1 MKFITRFLCV
11 PVAGLL
17 ALTSC
22 AKDEDESYVQFE
34 NQALEAWMTQHRS
47 DLVQNYQS
55 DGGYY
60 IDVIEAGDQSLDPI
74 GKEPIWVSFDFTGR
88 DLAGNIILT
97 RNADSARLA
106 GTFSKYTHYV
116 PFYRYCG
123 TENTGLM
130 EGTWLAMRNTLKLG
144 EKYYN
149 ANKDRLGLRSPELQ
163 LRYGTKIQL
172 YMPSS
177 VVGNGVEGTGGYE
190 GQYTLSSKRPF
201 IVTMEIRDTVN
212 NPLEREGGDVDGF
225 CDDNG
230 VRLVYGKEADD
241 KTGAV
246 VRPTDPEDA
255 NHAYVTAN
263 RWVSACD
270 TIPQLY
276 VNVRYDPTQADGDC
290 LTFPEP
296 YKSAYEPY
304 TDGAMADIDKRIAE
318 ALKKRFYPDE
328 DDKYEGVVKLEADSV
343 TLDGTAKIWYIGRFL
358 DGFIFDTNID
368 EVKKIIYGEVQSAG
382 SALSYTPSSG
392 GMIQAFY
399 YTIPNLKYGQWAELI
414 TTSTNAYGSSGKTG
428 STSSS
433 TSGTSGYSSSYYDYL
448 NYLNYANS
456 YYGSGGYYG
465 GYYNN
470 YYGGY
475 GGYYGGYYGDMYG
488 SDYDSSSTGTTVT
501 TISTEIPSFTPLIF
515 QLYIEPKE

>member
-1 MKFITRFLCV
+1 
-11 PVAGLL
+11 
-17 ALTSC
+17 
-22 AKDEDESYVQFE
+22 
-34 NQALEAWMTQHRS
+34 
-47 DLVQNYQS
+47 
-55 DGGYY
+55 
-60 IDVIEAGDQSLDPI
+60 
-74 GKEPIWVSFDFTGR
+74 
-88 DLAGNIILT
+88 
-97 RNADSARLA
+97 
-106 GTFSKYTHYV
+106 
-116 PFYRYCG
+116 
-123 TENTGLM
+123 
-130 EGTWLAMRNTLKLG
+130 
-144 EKYYN
+144 
-149 ANKDRLGLRSPELQ
+149 
-163 LRYGTKIQL
+163 
-172 YMPSS
+172 MPSS

-212 NPLEREGGDVDGF
+212 NPLEREGGMWTGSATIT
-225 CDDNG
+225 
-230 VRLVYGKEADD
+230 EAVWSTAR
-241 KTGAV
+241 KPTTRRV
-246 VRPTDPEDA
+246 PSCVRPIPEDA

-304 TDGAMADIDKRIAE
+304 TDGAMADMNKRIAE
-318 ALKKRFYPDE
+318 VLKKRFYPDE

-414 TTSTNAYGSSGKTG
+414 TTSTNAYGSSGQ
-428 STSSS
+428 
-433 TSGTSGYSSSYYDYL
+433 DRI
-448 NYLNYANS
+448 
-456 YYGSGGYYG
+456 
-465 GYYNN
+465 
-470 YYGGY
+470 
-475 GGYYGGYYGDMYG
+475 D
-488 SDYDSSSTGTTVT
+488 
-501 TISTEIPSFTPLIF
+501 
-515 QLYIEPKE
+515 QLLHVGHERLFVELLRLPELPELRQQLLRQRRLLRRLLQ

>member
-172 YMPSS
+172 YICLL
-177 VVGNGVEGTGGYE
+177 
-190 GQYTLSSKRPF
+190 YTS
-201 IVTMEIRDTVN
+201 DA
-212 NPLEREGGDVDGF
+212 
-225 CDDNG
+225 
-230 VRLVYGKEADD
+230 AD
-241 KTGAV
+241 
-246 VRPTDPEDA
+246 E
-255 NHAYVTAN
+255 
-263 RWVSACD
+263 
-270 TIPQLY
+270 
-276 VNVRYDPTQADGDC
+276 
-290 LTFPEP
+290 
-296 YKSAYEPY
+296 
-304 TDGAMADIDKRIAE
+304 
-318 ALKKRFYPDE
+318 
-328 DDKYEGVVKLEADSV
+328 
-343 TLDGTAKIWYIGRFL
+343 
-358 DGFIFDTNID
+358 
-368 EVKKIIYGEVQSAG
+368 
-382 SALSYTPSSG
+382 
-392 GMIQAFY
+392 
-399 YTIPNLKYGQWAELI
+399 
-414 TTSTNAYGSSGKTG
+414 
-428 STSSS
+428 
-433 TSGTSGYSSSYYDYL
+433 
-448 NYLNYANS
+448 
-456 YYGSGGYYG
+456 
-465 GYYNN
+465 
-470 YYGGY
+470 
-475 GGYYGGYYGDMYG
+475 
-488 SDYDSSSTGTTVT
+488 
-501 TISTEIPSFTPLIF
+501 
-515 QLYIEPKE
+515 

>member
-149 ANKDRLGLRSPELQ
+149 ANKDRLGLRSPELR
-163 LRYGTKIQL
+163 LRYGTKIQPL
-172 YMPSS
+172 HA
-177 VVGNGVEGTGGYE
+177 VVGRRQRRRGHRRLRRTVYAEPPSGRSSSRWRSAIRSTTRSNAKAGMWTGSA
-190 GQYTLSSKRPF
+190 T
-201 IVTMEIRDTVN
+201 TT
-212 NPLEREGGDVDGF
+212 
-225 CDDNG
+225 
-230 VRLVYGKEADD
+230 EAVWSTAR
-241 KTGAV
+241 KPTTRRV
-246 VRPTDPEDA
+246 PSCVRPIPKMRTTPTLRP
-255 NHAYVTAN
+255 TAG
-263 RWVSACD
+263 SAPA
-270 TIPQLY
+270 IPFRRLY

-290 LTFPEP
+290 LTFSEP
-296 YKSAYEPY
+296 YKSVYEPY
-304 TDGAMADIDKRIAE
+304 DRPMAQLDKDIAE

-368 EVKKIIYGEVQSAG
+368 EVKKIIYGEVKSAG
-382 SALSYTPSSG
+382 SALSYKPSERN
-392 GMIQAFY
+392 MIEAFY
-399 YTIPNLKYGQWAELI
+399 YTIPNLKYGQWAGDHHLDQRLRFVGQDRIDQLLHVGHERLFVELLRLPEL
-414 TTSTNAYGSSGKTG
+414 SELFA
-428 STSSS
+428 
-433 TSGTSGYSSSYYDYL
+433 DVL
-448 NYLNYANS
+448 RQQR
-456 YYGSGGYYG
+456 
-465 GYYNN
+465 
-470 YYGGY
+470 
-475 GGYYGGYYGDMYG
+475 
-488 SDYDSSSTGTTVT
+488 
-501 TISTEIPSFTPLIF
+501 PLRRLLRRLLRLRRF
-515 QLYIEPKE
+515 GRLRLRRRLLRRLRL

>member
-163 LRYGTKIQL
+163 LRYGTKIQHRRL
-172 YMPSS
+172 
-177 VVGNGVEGTGGYE
+177 
-190 GQYTLSSKRPF
+190 R
-201 IVTMEIRDTVN
+201 RTVYAE
-212 NPLEREGGDVDGF
+212 LQ
-225 CDDNG
+225 
-230 VRLVYGKEADD
+230 A
-241 KTGAV
+241 AV
-246 VRPTDPEDA
+246 HR
-255 NHAYVTAN
+255 H
-263 RWVSACD
+263 
-270 TIPQLY
+270 
-276 VNVRYDPTQADGDC
+276 DGD
-290 LTFPEP
+290 P
-296 YKSAYEPY
+296 
-304 TDGAMADIDKRIAE
+304 R
-318 ALKKRFYPDE
+318 
-328 DDKYEGVVKLEADSV
+328 
-343 TLDGTAKIWYIGRFL
+343 
-358 DGFIFDTNID
+358 
-368 EVKKIIYGEVQSAG
+368 
-382 SALSYTPSSG
+382 
-392 GMIQAFY
+392 
-399 YTIPNLKYGQWAELI
+399 YGQQPARTRRRGCGRVLRR
-414 TTSTNAYGSSGKTG
+414 
-428 STSSS
+428 
-433 TSGTSGYSSSYYDYL
+433 
-448 NYLNYANS
+448 
-456 YYGSGGYYG
+456 
-465 GYYNN
+465 
-470 YYGGY
+470 
-475 GGYYGGYYGDMYG
+475 
-488 SDYDSSSTGTTVT
+488 
-501 TISTEIPSFTPLIF
+501 
-515 QLYIEPKE
+515 

>member
-34 NQALEAWMTQHRS
+34 NQALEAWMTQHRP
-47 DLVQNYQS
+47 DLVKNYQP

-60 IDVIEAGDQSLDPI
+60 IDVLDAGEPDKDPLN
-74 GKEPIWVSFDFTGR
+74 KEPIWVSFDFTGR

-201 IVTMEIRDTVN
+201 IVTMEIRDTVS
-212 NPLEREGGDVDGF
+212 NPLEREGGDVDEF

-230 VRLVYGKEADD
+230 GRLVYGKEADD
-241 KTGAV
+241 KTGTV
-246 VRPTDPEDA
+246 VRPTDPEDK

-290 LTFPEP
+290 LTFPKP
-296 YKSAYEPY
+296 YESTYGPY
-304 TDGAMADIDKRIAE
+304 TSGAMAQLDKDIAE

-328 DDKYEGVVKLEADSV
+328 DDKYEGVVKLDADSV
-343 TLDGTAKIWYIGRFL
+343 TLDGTAQIWYIGRFL

-368 EVKKIIYGEVQSAG
+368 EVKKIIYGEVKSAG

>member
-1 MKFITRFLCV
+1 MKFITRFLYV
-11 PVAGLL
+11 PVVGLL

-22 AKDEDESYVQFE
+22 AKDEDESYAQFE

-74 GKEPIWVSFDFTGR
+74 SKEPVWVSFDFTGR

-97 RNADSARLA
+97 RSADSARLA

-144 EKYYN
+144 EQYYN
-149 ANKDRLGLRSPELQ
+149 ENKDRLGLQSPELQ

-201 IVTMEIRDTVN
+201 IVTMEIRDTVS
-212 NPLEREGGDVDGF
+212 NPLEREGGDVDEF

-230 VRLVYGKEADD
+230 GRLVYGKEADD
-241 KTGAV
+241 KTGTV
-246 VRPTDPEDA
+246 VRPTDPEDE

-290 LTFPEP
+290 LKFPKP
-296 YKSAYEPY
+296 YESTYEPY
-304 TDGAMADIDKRIAE
+304 TSGAMADIDKKIAE

-328 DDKYEGVVKLEADSV
+328 DDKYEGVVKLDADSV
-343 TLDGTAKIWYIGRFL
+343 TLEGTAEIWYIGRFL

-368 EVKKIIYGEVQSAG
+368 EVKKIIYGEVKSTG

-475 GGYYGGYYGDMYG
+475 GGYYGGYYGDIYG